1 MSIEHPPIPT
11 EDPLPTWRRAYL
23 TYREM
28 REAGGSDQQAHEAA
42 VEAVLS
48 VLPALTQEASAEAV
62 NAIAYATRY
71 HSDWFWKGAQ
81 HIRKWRGTSH

>member
-1 MSIEHPPIPT
+1 MPVDRPPIPT
-11 EDPLPTWRRAYL
+11 EDPLPAWRRAYL
-23 TYREM
+23 AYREM

-48 VLPALTQEASAEAV
+48 VLPALTQDASAEAV